1 MLEQLLTSIIW
12 ALFGLCLMF
21 LGYKIFDWITPFN
34 LDKEIDE
41 GNVAAGVAAAGIF
54 LAVAW
59 IVGAVIA

>member
-1 MLEQLLTSIIW
+1 MFDQIWSTLLW
-12 ALFGLCLMF
+12 AVIGLVLMF
-21 LGYKIFDWITPFN
+21 VGYKIFDIITPFN
-34 LDKEIDE
+34 LNEEIDE

>member
-1 MLEQLLTSIIW
+1 MLEQLLLTVLW
-12 ALFGLCLMF
+12 AFIGLVLMF

-34 LDKEIDE
+34 LDKEIDD

-59 IVGAVIA
+59 IISAVVA